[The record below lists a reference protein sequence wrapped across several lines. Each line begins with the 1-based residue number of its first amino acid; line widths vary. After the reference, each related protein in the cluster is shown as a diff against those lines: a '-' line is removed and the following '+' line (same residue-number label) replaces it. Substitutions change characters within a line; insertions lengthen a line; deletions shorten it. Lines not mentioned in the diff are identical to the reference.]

1 VAEAQASCAYRGRLC
16 RELGCGGNCAKP
28 RASHLF
34 KPLFLY
40 YFVCQPSIF
49 STLKLMQ
56 NTSVLSNSENVSRLC
71 LHVQFNCTPSGVKF
85 NTRLRARLAPSG
97 YQYLYQYPN
106 TSFRIFR
113 KTRLPCFRIL
123 TTNTSIQIL
132 NIRPHTNSN
141 ILELTY
147 NK

>member
-49 STLKLMQ
+49 STLELMQ

-71 LHVQFNCTPSGVKF
+71 LHVQFSCTPSGVKF
-85 NTRLRARLAPSG
+85 NTRLSLHRHRKPNTIRVYPMGLVHHPQSSRLGLSIFNLDPSHIRRSKRPRLASQSHHGPSKSG
-97 YQYLYQYPN
+97 
-106 TSFRIFR
+106 
-113 KTRLPCFRIL
+113 
-123 TTNTSIQIL
+123 
-132 NIRPHTNSN
+132 
-141 ILELTY
+141 
-147 NK
+147 